1 MEQYAMR
8 AKVFWER
15 CWSTD
20 DAVLTEQLV
29 DFAIRYFR
37 LGKGKLEVLMDE
49 DIESGSIAEA
59 LKISKKK
66 YMIVLSKNQIDSDE
80 SLARSIFHEMTHIK
94 QYMQDGFK
102 IGAKKV
108 SWQGKKFSMKSEKD
122 YWLSPWEMEARAME
136 EALLRFWEI
145 DYEKR
150 NS

>member
-1 MEQYAMR
+1 MR
-8 AKVFWER
+8 AKVLWER
-15 CWSTD
+15 CWSIE
-20 DAVLTEQLV
+20 DAILTENLV
-29 DFAIRYFR
+29 NYAIDYFK

-59 LKISKKK
+59 VRVSKNKF
-66 YMIVLSKNQIDSDE
+66 MIVLSKNMIDSDE
-80 SLARSIFHEMTHIK
+80 SLARTIFHEMTHIK
-94 QYMQDGFK
+94 QFMQDGFK

-108 SWQGKKFSMKSEKD
+108 SWQGEKFNVKSEKD

-150 NS
+150 GS

>member
-1 MEQYAMR
+1 MR
-8 AKVFWER
+8 AKVLWER
-15 CWSTD
+15 CWSIE
-20 DAVLTEQLV
+20 DAILAESLV
-29 DFAIRYFR
+29 EFAMSYFK

-49 DIESGSIAEA
+49 NIESGSIAEA
-59 LKISKKK
+59 VRVSKNKF
-66 YMIVLSKNQIDSDE
+66 MIVLSKNMIDSDE
-80 SLARSIFHEMTHIK
+80 SLAKTIFHEMTHIK
-94 QYMQDGFK
+94 QYMEDGFK

-108 SWQGKKFSMKSEKD
+108 SWQGKKFNMKSEKD

>member
-8 AKVFWER
+8 AKVLWER
-15 CWSTD
+15 CWSVE
-20 DAVLTEQLV
+20 DAILTENLV
-29 DFAIRYFR
+29 NYAIDYFK

-59 LKISKKK
+59 VRVSKNKF
-66 YMIVLSKNQIDSDE
+66 MIVLSKNMIDSDE
-80 SLARSIFHEMTHIK
+80 SLAKTIFHEMTHIK

-108 SWQGKKFSMKSEKD
+108 SWQGKKFSVKSEKD

-150 NS
+150 GS

>member
-15 CWSTD
+15 CWD
-20 DAVLTEQLV
+20 VEDAILAECLV
-29 DFAIRYFR
+29 QFAIGYFN

-59 LKISKKK
+59 VRVSKNKF
-66 YMIVLSKNQIDSDE
+66 MIVLSKNMIDSDE
-80 SLARSIFHEMTHIK
+80 SLAKTIFHEMTHIK

-108 SWQGKKFSMKSEKD
+108 SWQGKKFSVKSEKD

-136 EALLRFWEI
+136 EAMLRFWEI
-145 DYEKR
+145 Y
-150 NS
+150 S

>member
-1 MEQYAMR
+1 MR

>member
-1 MEQYAMR
+1 MR
-8 AKVFWER
+8 AKVLWER
-15 CWSTD
+15 CWSVE
-20 DAVLTEQLV
+20 DAILTENLV
-29 DFAIRYFR
+29 NYAIDYFK

-59 LKISKKK
+59 VRVSKNKF
-66 YMIVLSKNQIDSDE
+66 MIVLSKNMIDSDE
-80 SLARSIFHEMTHIK
+80 SLAKTIFHEMTHIK

-108 SWQGKKFSMKSEKD
+108 SWQGKKFSVKSEKD

-150 NS
+150 GS

>member
-1 MEQYAMR
+1 MR
-8 AKVFWER
+8 AKVLWER
-15 CWSTD
+15 CWSIE
-20 DAVLTEQLV
+20 DAILTENLV
-29 DFAIRYFR
+29 NYAIDYFK

-59 LKISKKK
+59 VRVSKNKF
-66 YMIVLSKNQIDSDE
+66 MIVLSKNMIDSDE
-80 SLARSIFHEMTHIK
+80 SLAKTIFHEMTHIK

-136 EALLRFWEI
+136 EAMLRFWEI

>member
-8 AKVFWER
+8 AKVLWER
-15 CWSTD
+15 CWSVE
-20 DAVLTEQLV
+20 DAILTENLV
-29 DFAIRYFR
+29 NYAIDYFK

-59 LKISKKK
+59 VRVSKNKF
-66 YMIVLSKNQIDSDE
+66 MIVLSKNMIDSDE

-108 SWQGKKFSMKSEKD
+108 SWQGEKFSVKSEKD

-150 NS
+150 GS

>member
-1 MEQYAMR
+1 MR
-8 AKVFWER
+8 AKVLWER
-15 CWSTD
+15 CWSIE
-20 DAVLTEQLV
+20 DAILTENLV
-29 DFAIRYFR
+29 NFAIDYFK

-59 LKISKKK
+59 VRVSKNKF
-66 YMIVLSKNQIDSDE
+66 MIVLSKNMIDSDE
-80 SLARSIFHEMTHIK
+80 SLAKTIFHEMTHIK

-136 EALLRFWEI
+136 EAMLRFWEI